1 MWSLERR
8 VANVQRSYVATE
20 MRSRTREVTID
31 ALLGAAGGLAGRSP
45 SPSDHAVRSE
55 LAAVLIQ
62 AVARLPKHY
71 RLAFAWR
78 HHDQLSWDEIGQ
90 RMNCS
95 ADAARKVWS
104 RAIHQRRIE
113 LSDYSSQ
120 S

>member
-1 MWSLERR
+1 
-8 VANVQRSYVATE
+8 

-31 ALLGAAGGLAGRSP
+31 ALLGAAGDEHGGLAGRSP
-45 SPSDHAVRSE
+45 SPSDHVVRSE
-55 LAAVLIQ
+55 LAAVLTS
-62 AVARLPKHY
+62 AVARLPEHY

-113 LSDYSSQ
+113 LSDYRSQ